1 MTAGTDLIAL
11 IGSLRNANVLCI
23 GDVMLDRFVSG
34 NVERISPEAPIP
46 VLRIES
52 ETAMLG
58 GAGNVV
64 RNLAALGARV
74 HVVGLIGKD
83 GAGAEIRSL
92 LRALKTVKA
101 TLLTEPARQS
111 AIKTRYLA
119 GAQQL
124 MRADRETVA
133 PIDVKTRKDV
143 LKAAN
148 EALKNSAVL
157 VLSDYGKGMLT
168 DGIAKELIAAAR
180 KAKVPVIVDPK
191 STSYADYAGA
201 SVITPNRQELRRAS
215 GRAVDSDK
223 AVIAAAKS
231 LIKKHRLGAVLAT
244 RSRDGMTLI
253 AANGKPVHLAT
264 EARDVF
270 DVSGAGD
277 TVVAALAAG
286 LSVGAAL
293 EDAAR
298 IANAAAGIVVGKV
311 GTATANA
318 EEIVAA
324 LHHQTLS
331 DAEAKVFALESLL
344 DRIDL
349 WRRRGWRV
357 GFTNG
362 CFDLLHPGHVSLLK
376 QARNACDRLIVAL
389 NADTSVARLKGAG
402 RPVQNEAARAA
413 VLASL
418 ADVDAVTIFSEDTPL
433 KLIEKIRPDVLIKGA
448 DYTRATV
455 VGADVVERHGG
466 KVFLAELVPGQSTSA
481 TIKKLNKKSK
491 K

>member
-11 IGSLRNANVLCI
+11 VDALKTARVLCI
-23 GDVMLDRFVSG
+23 GDVMLDRFVTG
-34 NVERISPEAPIP
+34 TVERISPEAPIP
-46 VLRIES
+46 VLRIDA

-64 RNLAALGARV
+64 RNLAALGATVRV
-74 HVVGLIGKD
+74 IGLIGD
-83 GAGAEIRSL
+83 DAAGGEIR
-92 LRALKTVKA
+92 ALFGALATVEA
-101 TLLTEPARQS
+101 TLPVDPNRQS

-133 PIDVKTRKDV
+133 PLEAAMRKDI
-143 LKAAN
+143 LEAATA
-148 EALKNSAVL
+148 ALKQCSVL
-157 VLSDYGKGMLT
+157 VLSDYGKGMLL
-168 DGIAKELIAAAR
+168 DGVAKELIDAAR
-180 KAKVPVIVDPK
+180 RENVAVIVDPK
-191 STSYADYAGA
+191 STHYGDYASA
-201 SVITPNRQELRRAS
+201 SVITPNRRELRLAA
-215 GRAVDSDK
+215 GLPVDTDE
-223 AVIAAAKS
+223 AIVAAANS
-231 LIKKHRLGAVLAT
+231 LIKTHGLGAVLAT
-244 RSRDGMTLI
+244 RSRDGMTLVSSDG
-253 AANGKPVHLAT
+253 APVHLSA

-286 LSVGAAL
+286 LAAGATL

-298 IANAAAGIVVGKV
+298 LANAAAGIVVGKV
-311 GTATANA
+311 GTAAVHGA
-318 EEIVAA
+318 EIVAA

-331 DAEAKVFALESLL
+331 DAEAKVFALDALL
-344 DRIDL
+344 ERLDL
-349 WRRRGWRV
+349 WRRQGLRI

-376 QARNACDRLIVAL
+376 QSKAACDKLIVGL
-389 NADTSVARLKGAG
+389 NADASVARLKGAE

-418 ADVDAVTIFSEDTPL
+418 TNVDAVTIFSEDTPL

-448 DYTRATV
+448 DYTRDTV
-455 VGADVVERHGG
+455 VGADIVERHGG
-466 KVFLAELVPGQSTSA
+466 KILLAKLEPGHSTSA
-481 TIKKLNKKSK
+481 TIEKLNKKPA
-491 K
+491 